1 MTPTVDG
8 PRDDRRDPNDRPD
21 RPARPDREVRD
32 VRGERDEPSL
42 GRVPNRAREA
52 QPWAA
57 DGHGLPLAEL
67 VEGVLDER
75 ERRAAQA
82 HLLGCPSCS
91 AQVSLA
97 RLGREAAALDRFD
110 PDDERVEAL
119 HERLM
124 DALPAAARSGAPIAT
139 RPRRARSHP
148 SRRALLVAASG
159 LVVGGAAVELLRRTS
174 TGANPPVGTGTAGGG
189 LTAPAAGAA
198 VLDTA
203 VADYRA
209 DRLPAGGRPATSAP
223 DLRELGLSVE
233 RVSGG
238 SLAEQP
244 VSAFDYRSGAG
255 DRVVVYV
262 SDRPFTSP
270 ALQDAQYIPKAVQ
283 GMWVTW
289 IPGAAPTL
297 VLGEN
302 ERLVHDVCEAL
313 I

>member
-1 MTPTVDG
+1 M
-8 PRDDRRDPNDRPD
+8 
-21 RPARPDREVRD
+21 
-32 VRGERDEPSL
+32 
-42 GRVPNRAREA
+42 
-52 QPWAA
+52 
-57 DGHGLPLAEL
+57 
-67 VEGVLDER
+67 
-75 ERRAAQA
+75 
-82 HLLGCPSCS
+82 
-91 AQVSLA
+91 SLA
-97 RLGREAAALDRFD
+97 RLGREAAALERSQPD
-110 PDDERVEAL
+110 DDERVAAL

-124 DALPAAARSGAPIAT
+124 EGLPPAARSGAPTAT
-139 RPRRARSHP
+139 RPHRARPHP

-159 LVVGGAAVELLRRTS
+159 LVVGGAALELLRRSS
-174 TGANPPVGTGTAGGG
+174 TGATPPVATGPATDGVTTPPAGEG
-189 LTAPAAGAA
+189 

-209 DRLPAGGRPATSAP
+209 DRLPAGGRPDTPAP
-223 DLRELGLSVE
+223 DLRRLGLSVE